1 VNDFSDSLPP
11 LEADVAEQ
19 MIAGYTQR
27 ETLQNLGI
35 TMDVFRQTRQL
46 VKEKALKYLV

>member
-1 VNDFSDSLPP
+1 
-11 LEADVAEQ
+11 

-35 TMDVFRQTRQL
+35 TMQVFREARNAVRERAMECL
-46 VKEKALKYLV
+46 V